1 MKLIGY
7 VSDDRYVALVD
18 VAGEFQNE
26 ATGEITILRSSPR
39 GTFYGAL
46 ATGYCVRYR
55 SGTGSRSSVAYA
67 RECACHT
74 WLS

>member
-39 GTFYGAL
+39 AHSLGGL
-46 ATGYCVRYR
+46 APGYYR
-55 SGTGSRSSVAYA
+55 VTLAGQAMDPPRAAFLPPPLPVV
-67 RECACHT
+67 
-74 WLS
+74 